1 MKKDSMI
8 ISEWARMWGVPAW
21 KAQVRLNTL
30 LKDGI
35 VEKTTAYINQR
46 PHVAYELIN
55 NSNNKKKRLLS

>member
-1 MKKDSMI
+1 MI

-35 VEKTTAYINQR
+35 VEKTTAYINHR
-46 PHVAYELIN
+46 PYVAYTLMS
-55 NSNNKKKRLLS
+55 NSSKKKKRLLS